1 MSQPDHSPLPKP
13 RRRLGRIV
21 LAVVLLFL
29 AVITAAVVFRQDLA
43 SRAAVAYLE
52 SRGVAVQSLEVTQ
65 LTPGAVELRGLVL
78 GEGRE
83 LSVERVQVTPA
94 FAGFAATLQAVQI
107 DGLRL
112 HLDITGEAP
121 LLGSLQPALDR
132 LTAGTDTPDAAPSAD
147 AAPADPSAIPAI
159 VLRDAQ
165 VIFET
170 PSGPMTAELGG
181 NVTPDGAGGHNAEA
195 ALHLDSALG
204 RLQAG
209 FVGQRSAA
217 GAMTVTAQIEDGRLA
232 WQGFAVSA
240 FTGHLL
246 LEQAPEG
253 TPRIAADIALSD
265 LSYTPAE
272 GAPLQLASGR
282 LTAEGDLT
290 AAELTLRLEGDAEYL
305 SVEASAQRSA
315 ASDREDLALS
325 IQAEARTAGGLV
337 QFLALPGPPVT
348 AGTLV
353 LQAEGAASLPGDR
366 PQDWRAAL
374 AMLPLSRLSLN
385 GDAILGEV
393 AFAEG
398 SSGVSAHLPLAAAL
412 AEDSLTLTLRDHAEV
427 RVERPAQDTLRGL
440 GVPDDLLPLVSSGL
454 NLTLEGGGALPFRL
468 VSTPAWPPREA
479 EIAVSARAGSE
490 QGVTLAAKVTGRAS
504 LGDVLALTAFTGS
517 LDGRVEAQRLALGGR
532 EAQGV
537 ALELPLAADYG
548 PEGLRLAL
556 TAPGALRI
564 AQFGAAAPLRLNEP
578 LAFDVTALTLQTTPA
593 AGGYGYSLSAREDGA
608 ALSITA
614 AEADPVDIA
623 AGALRL
629 QLDGSFD
636 PQRGHAAT
644 LTATLGG
651 LELPGYGFSAEAAE
665 LEIVLDRELR
675 PQSSRFALGPF
686 QAGADTPLTAPLS
699 LAGTLK
705 RAGGGYDVA
714 GELAVSAG
722 PVLADLSGRY
732 GDDGSAS
739 LEAVSRLLSFAPGG
753 LQPAAL
759 SPLLADIE
767 NVNGTFTA
775 AARLAWPLDPAKE
788 SGRVTL
794 SNLSFKA
801 QGAEVAG
808 LDLDVKLESLQPL
821 VSAPGQQLRIR
832 SLDAGVPIAAIAVLF
847 SLDAVPGPRLSIADG
862 GFDLGG
868 GRWRIEPTVLAPD
881 AVRNRI
887 VLATEGLDLATFF
900 DLIGVEGLSGR
911 GRLQGSLPIVFA
923 GEDIIVEE
931 GRFEAL
937 APGRLSIRIQA
948 LRSALA
954 GGGETVELAVKALE
968 DFHYDELSL
977 TLAKTADNEATLRLS
992 TLGQNPEVL
1001 EGQPFRFNINLES
1014 NLTSVLEALRQGY
1027 SLSDDA
1033 LRRAWRLR
1041 E

>member
-1 MSQPDHSPLPKP
+1 ML
-13 RRRLGRIV
+13 LG
-21 LAVVLLFL
+21 AVALLL
-29 AVITAAVVFRQDLA
+29 AVIAVAVLFRQELA
-43 SRAAVAYLE
+43 TRAAVAYLE
-52 SRGVAVQSLEVTQ
+52 SRGAAVQSLEVTQ
-65 LTPGAVELRGLVL
+65 LTPSAVELRGLVL

-83 LSVERVQVTPA
+83 LSVARIRIAPD
-94 FAGFAATLQAVQI
+94 FAGFEATLQAVEI

-112 HLDITGEAP
+112 QLDITGEAP

-132 LTAGTDTPDAAPSAD
+132 LTAGSDSPEADPPAEAAPGG
-147 AAPADPSAIPAI
+147 APAVPTI

-165 VIFET
+165 VVFET
-170 PSGPMTAELGG
+170 PSGPMTAGLGG
-181 NVTPDGAGGHNAEA
+181 NLAPDGAGGHNAEA

-209 FVGQRSAA
+209 LVGQRSAA
-217 GAMTVTAQIEDGRLA
+217 GAMTATARIEDGRLA

-240 FTGHLL
+240 FTGRLS

-253 TPRIAADIALSD
+253 TPRIAADFALSD
-265 LSYTPAE
+265 LGYTPAE
-272 GAPLQLASGR
+272 GTPLQLASGR

-290 AAELTLRLEGDAEYL
+290 AAALTVLLEGDAEYL
-305 SVEASAQRSA
+305 SIEASAQRSP
-315 ASDREDLALS
+315 ASGREELALS
-325 IQAEARTAGGLV
+325 IQGEARTAGGLA

-353 LQAEGAASLPGDR
+353 LQAEGSASLPDGR
-366 PQDWRAAL
+366 PQDWRAAV
-374 AMLPLSRLSLN
+374 AMLPRSRLSLN

-412 AEDSLTLTLRDHAEV
+412 AGDSLTLTLRDHAEV
-427 RVERPAQDTLRGL
+427 RVEQPAEDTLRRF

-454 NLTLEGGGALPFRL
+454 NLTLEGGGDLPFRL

-504 LGDVLALTAFTGS
+504 LGDVLALTGFTGS
-517 LDGRVEAQRLALGGR
+517 LDGRAEAQRLALGGR

-537 ALELPLAADYG
+537 VLALPLAADYG

-556 TAPGALRI
+556 TGPGALRI
-564 AQFGAAAPLRLNEP
+564 AQFGAGAPLRLDRP
-578 LAFDVTALTLQTTPA
+578 LAFDVTALNLQSTPDA
-593 AGGYGYSLSAREDGA
+593 AGYGYSLSAREDGA
-608 ALSITA
+608 ALAITA

-623 AGALRL
+623 AGALTL

-644 LTATLGG
+644 LAATLGG
-651 LELPGYGFSAEAAE
+651 LALPGYGFSAEAAE

-686 QAGADTPLTAPLS
+686 QAGADTPLTAPLR

-705 RAGGGYDVA
+705 RAGAGYDVA
-714 GELAVSAG
+714 GELAVSGG
-722 PVLADLSGRY
+722 PVLADLTGRY
-732 GDDGSAS
+732 GDDGRAG
-739 LEAVSRLLSFAPGG
+739 LEAVSRLLSFAPDG

-767 NVNGTFTA
+767 NVSGTFTA
-775 AARLAWPLDPAKE
+775 AARLAWPRDPARE

-794 SNLSFKA
+794 GNLSFNG

-808 LDLDVKLESLQPL
+808 LDLDITLESLQPL
-821 VSAPGQQLRIR
+821 VSAPGQRLKIR
-832 SLDAGVPIAAIAVLF
+832 SLDAGVPIAAIEVLF
-847 SLDAVPGPRLSIADG
+847 SLDAAPGPRLSIADG

-868 GRWRIEPTVLAPD
+868 GRWRIEPTALSPGA
-881 AVRNRI
+881 ARNRI
-887 VLATEGLDLATFF
+887 VLATDGLDLATFF
-900 DLIGVEGLSGR
+900 DLIAVDGLSGI
-911 GRLQGSLPIVFA
+911 GKLQGNLPIVFA
-923 GEDIIVEE
+923 GEDILVEE

-937 APGRLSIRIQA
+937 GPGRLSIRIQA

-954 GGGETVELAVKALE
+954 GGGETVEMAIKALE
-968 DFHYDELSL
+968 DFHYEELSL
-977 TLAKTADNEATLRLS
+977 TIAKAADNEATLGLS

-1001 EGQPFRFNINLES
+1001 DGQLFRFNINLES